1 MKTLVQ
7 HIKESMERI
16 APMKWYKPLQDK
28 SKWAYEFLKSLDF
41 SSDEMKVIKQLTSQ
55 NDVDAMC
62 KSFITGNEV
71 VIKGEVNYAITFCIV
86 LEGADDFTEYSRKR
100 DSLYKKFNK
109 VLNGIKRETGN
120 KSIFDFTMSKTDFPA
135 KKDIYDNNV
144 LIVDCGIYSRDTENI
159 KDALSE
165 LISISKDEDVL

>member
-7 HIKESMERI
+7 HIKESM

-28 SKWAYEFLKSLDF
+28 SNWAYEFLKSLDF

-100 DSLYKKFNK
+100 DSLYKKFDK
-109 VLNGIKRETGN
+109 VLKGIKRETGN

-135 KKDIYDNNV
+135 KEDIYDNNV
-144 LIVDCGIYSRDTENI
+144 LTLSCEIYSRETEKI
-159 KDALSE
+159 KEALSE
-165 LISISKDEDVL
+165 LIGISKDEDVL